1 MAVKIRLARHGAK
14 KAPFYRVVVADGRSR
29 RDGRFLEIIGR
40 YDPRT
45 EPSTVE
51 LDLDKVDAWVAKG
64 AQPTEAVTKLI
75 AIARGEK
82 AAPVEE
88 AKVSKKVQ
96 AKAAADAEAT
106 AKAADEAAAA
116 AAAPA
121 EEPAAE
127 AAAEA
132 AEEPAADDTAA
143 EEAPVEEA
151 PAEEP
156 AADEAAE

>member
-45 EPSTVE
+45 DPSTVE
-51 LDLDKVDAWVAKG
+51 LDVDKVDAWVAKG
-64 AQPTEAVTKLI
+64 AQPTEAVVKLV

-82 AAPVEE
+82 IAPTDEG
-88 AKVSKKVQ
+88 KVSKKAQ
-96 AKAAADAEAT
+96 AKAAAEAEEA
-106 AKAADEAAAA
+106 AKAAEA

-121 EEPAAE
+121 EAPAEEPAEEAEVTEEPAAE
-127 AAAEA
+127 EA
-132 AEEPAADDTAA
+132 T
-143 EEAPVEEA
+143 VEEA